1 MMIRQHAQHVFTP
14 TNSLYLISSACL
26 AASALVA
33 KKVQNVLSKPSTP
46 KPKKYHSLKVSRT
59 YLEKRR
65 LDPS

>member
-1 MMIRQHAQHVFTP
+1 MMIRQNAQHAITH

-26 AASALVA
+26 AVSALVVKGA
-33 KKVQNVLSKPSTP
+33 RDVFSRRPTL
-46 KPKKYHSLKVSRT
+46 KPKKYHSLKVSPT